1 MNAVLGLDT
10 SERTAGAAVVVDGA
24 VRYEAVEASGPRQSR
39 RILTLVE
46 AALAAAGVGR
56 SDLVAVA
63 VTVGPGA
70 FTGVRVGVA
79 TAKGL
84 AVALGIPVVG
94 VSSLEALAG
103 RAGPWPGLVAPVLDA
118 KKRQVYA
125 GAWEGDTGRRVLDEA
140 AWDPTGLGRALAETG
155 RPVLVL
161 GAGVAPYREVL
172 RSSLGDRYHEAP
184 EDLWTVPPARVALL
198 GWQRWRAGS
207 AEPPDA
213 LTPRYLRRSE
223 AEERKAGKLGG

>member
-1 MNAVLGLDT
+1 
-10 SERTAGAAVVVDGA
+10 
-24 VRYEAVEASGPRQSR
+24 
-39 RILTLVE
+39 VE
-46 AALAAAGVGR
+46 AALAGAGVGR
-56 SDLVAVA
+56 SDLDAVA

-103 RAGPWPGLVAPVLDA
+103 RAGPWPGLVVPVLDA
-118 KKRQVYA
+118 KKCQVYA

-140 AWDPTGLGRALAETG
+140 AWDPAGLGLALAETG

-172 RSSLGDRYHEAP
+172 RSSLADRYHETPA
-184 EDLWTVPPARVALL
+184 DLWTVPPARVALL
-198 GWQRWRAGS
+198 GWERWQRGQAL
-207 AEPPDA
+207 PPES
-213 LTPRYLRRSE
+213 LTPSYLRRSE
-223 AEERKAGKLGG
+223 AEERKARRLGS